1 MKYSRTKNNNQS
13 EVAPIDK
20 LNRLTNISNKTSI
33 LVYDINNGTALIDIE
48 TLIALLDIRYEQ
60 RKYYEPSELIEAI
73 DKIFDTNSEYDEKYI
88 NANKDFIED
97 RLEDIQVI
105 HNKEI
110 IDAIEDLFAP
120 KK

>member
-1 MKYSRTKNNNQS
+1 MKYSRIKNNNQS

-20 LNRLTNISNKTSI
+20 LNHLTNISNKTSF
-33 LVYDINNGTALIDIE
+33 LVYDMNNGTALIDIE

-88 NANKDFIED
+88 NANKEFIED